1 MMIKSPKKSSIS
13 RKSIKKTKWVRLFI
27 SFAIS
32 STLSFSK
39 ILENLNLNI
48 LVIKDQQHPDFFSA
62 LVGFN
67 WAPPCF
73 WFLSAALAFG
83 LPWTFDLIS
92 FDKVVKA
99 F

>member
-1 MMIKSPKKSSIS
+1 MK
-13 RKSIKKTKWVRLFI
+13 
-27 SFAIS
+27 
-32 STLSFSK
+32 
-39 ILENLNLNI
+39 LNI

-67 WAPPCF
+67 WAPCF